1 MFQEIYVIDE
11 HEELTEELKKLFAKE
26 EKLKFRQIETK
37 NEKMIYHRVCVHQFF
52 ELFPKLEN
60 QF

>member
-37 NEKMIYHRVCVHQFF
+37 NAKMIFKNFLQNLV
-52 ELFPKLEN
+52 EN
-60 QF
+60 IYK